1 MVDVEKLKKKIVQKL
16 MPLNPKK
23 IILFGSYAYGAPN
36 KDSDLDIFILKDDYE
51 NKYKEIA
58 KARELLKDID
68 MPKDILVEKEDFF
81 NYHSTDDWFNSV
93 WYNAAHYGKVLY
105 EQRV

>member
-1 MVDVEKLKKKIVQKL
+1 MVDIEKLKEEIVQKL

-68 MPKDILVEKEDFF
+68 VPKDILMVDTKYYET
-81 NYHSTDDWFNSV
+81 HSDDNWINTALYDIRHHGV
-93 WYNAAHYGKVLY
+93 VLY
-105 EQRV
+105 EKK